1 MPASTTMTIR
11 LEPEVEEKL
20 ARLAEDRRRSPSRLA
35 AEAVA
40 LYVDRELDV
49 VEGIRRGLAD
59 IEAGRLV
66 GHEDA
71 MAELDAVI
79 AAVEAEP
86 ER

>member
-20 ARLAEDRRRSPSRLA
+20 ARLAEDRRRSPARLA

-40 LYVDRELDV
+40 LYVDRELDA

-66 GHEDA
+66 PHEEA

-79 AAVEAEP
+79 AAIEP
-86 ER
+86 EPDR